1 MLTIAAKKKHRGI
14 KLNPVERVGMA
25 VVYLIC
31 IMAGILTIV
40 PFLYIVAGS
49 FATEKELVERAFFII
64 PHTFSLNAYK
74 YIIADGSI
82 FSGGNAIE
90 AAMSLEAA
98 GADAVGINCSTGPDQ
113 LESLVRNMRQAAK
126 VPLLVK
132 PNAGMPEISPE
143 GEAIYSM
150 GPAAFAQHMR
160 TLIDAGAALVGGCC
174 GTDPRY
180 ISALRD
186 VLPR

>member
-1 MLTIAAKKKHRGI
+1 MLCR
-14 KLNPVERVGMA
+14 
-25 VVYLIC
+25 
-31 IMAGILTIV
+31 
-40 PFLYIVAGS
+40 
-49 FATEKELVERAFFII
+49 
-64 PHTFSLNAYK
+64 
-74 YIIADGSI
+74 
-82 FSGGNAIE
+82 
-90 AAMSLEAA
+90 
-98 GADAVGINCSTGPDQ
+98 GPDQ

-180 ISALRD
+180 ISARD